1 MLMQCAGA
9 EYGVSPRHPDHP
21 PTTNAEVNAQ
31 CPQLPCH
38 SHMSLQVLR
47 HGVAG
52 LLISAPEAAVLHA
65 RTLLLGSYSLGPR
78 QGEKGRCAQPQAT
91 AGHAD
96 VPVGEEEGSWA
107 SSV

>member
-1 MLMQCAGA
+1 MLMRCAGA

-21 PTTNAEVNAQ
+21 PTTNAEVNDSTL
-31 CPQLPCH
+31 PPCH

-52 LLISAPEAAVLHA
+52 LLVWAPKAAVLHA